1 MTIYLKIDY
10 SLVINKKVYLI
21 SKFKWQTT
29 AYKKWKVKGN
39 ELRSVFKWGVVYF
52 GKFVL
57 SPMSKNS
64 VLGELQVLKVR
75 NAWVTVEWVE
85 KEERSVVCIKA
96 VVKRKGRDQ
105 STKRGGVRDEEYRA
119 ENRALGTPQTLD
131 TFRKHLKTH
140 LFQSAFNS
148 P

>member
-1 MTIYLKIDY
+1 
-10 SLVINKKVYLI
+10 
-21 SKFKWQTT
+21 
-29 AYKKWKVKGN
+29 
-39 ELRSVFKWGVVYF
+39 
-52 GKFVL
+52 
-57 SPMSKNS
+57 
-64 VLGELQVLKVR
+64 
-75 NAWVTVEWVE
+75 VE